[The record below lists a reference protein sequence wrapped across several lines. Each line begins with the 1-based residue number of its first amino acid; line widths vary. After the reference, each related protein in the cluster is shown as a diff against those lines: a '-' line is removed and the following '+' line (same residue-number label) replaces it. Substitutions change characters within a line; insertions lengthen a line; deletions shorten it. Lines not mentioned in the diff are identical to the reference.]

1 MDNNFSIGKRIRELR
16 NQKHL
21 SQEQLALSAEITTAY
36 LDRLREM
43 KRTKQLQLLQ
53 KYVVR
58 WG

>member
-21 SQEQLALSAEITTAY
+21 SQEQLALSAE
-36 LDRLREM
+36 
-43 KRTKQLQLLQ
+43 RTQQLQLLQ